1 MLTNIAG
8 GVQRTVIAVVWGY
21 KDKVLVSIDKDKVLV
36 VLDKDK
42 ALVGLGGRLSF
53 PVSSF
58 RLSNGGGDVFET
70 VP

>member
-1 MLTNIAG
+1 
-8 GVQRTVIAVVWGY
+8 
-21 KDKVLVSIDKDKVLV
+21 VSIDKDKVLV